1 MSLITLENLAISYG
15 KRAIIKNLNT
25 TIKDQEII
33 ALLGANGCG
42 KTTLLK
48 SILGLVKVK
57 SGKITIDGKPQSQLK
72 REEIAKIIGYVP
84 QAQNSHFA
92 FTVEEVVLMGRT
104 AHLRWSA
111 TPKKND
117 LEIAYSALEKL
128 GIAHLLHSS
137 ITTLSGG
144 ERQLVLIAR
153 AIAQQPCCLIMDE
166 PTASLDYGN
175 QLRVLEQIKQLRAS
189 GITIIMTTHQPE
201 HALSIAD
208 RLLLLHQGELIADG
222 SPEMTLTTAN
232 LAQIYNLPES
242 IIEQNFQF
250 EKLQFHTTSNR

>member
-1 MSLITLENLAISYG
+1 MNLITLDHLTLNYG
-15 KRAIIKNLNT
+15 KRTVIDQLNA
-25 TIKDQEII
+25 TIAEQEII

-48 SILGLVKVK
+48 SILGLIKPH
-57 SGKITIDGKPQSQLK
+57 SGKITLAGKAQKSLK
-72 REEIAKIIGYVP
+72 RAEIAQLIGYVP
-84 QAQNSHFA
+84 QAQNAHFA

-104 AHLRWSA
+104 SHLHWA
-111 TPKKND
+111 EMPKKSD
-117 LEIAYSALEKL
+117 QKIAIAALETL
-128 GIAHLLHSS
+128 GIPHLLKTS

-153 AIAQQPCCLIMDE
+153 AIAQQPRCLIMDE

-175 QLRVLEQIKQLRAS
+175 QLRVLEQIKQLKAS

-208 RLLLLHQGELIADG
+208 RLLLLHKGKLIADG
-222 SPEMTLTTAN
+222 PPETTLTIAN
-232 LAQIYNLPES
+232 LAQIYNLPEA
-242 IIEQNFQF
+242 IIERNFQF
-250 EKLQFHTTSNR
+250 EKLQLHETSN

>member
-1 MSLITLENLAISYG
+1 MNLITLENISINYG
-15 KRAIIKNLNT
+15 KRTIIKDLNT
-25 TIKDQEII
+25 AIEEKEII

-48 SILGLVKVK
+48 SILGLVKPR
-57 SGKITIDGKPQSQLK
+57 SGTITIEGKPQSQLK
-72 REEIAKIIGYVP
+72 QEEIAKIIGYVP

-104 AHLRWSA
+104 AHLHWAA
-111 TPKKND
+111 TPKEKD
-117 LEIAYSALEKL
+117 RKIAHTALERL
-128 GIAHLLHSS
+128 GVAHLLKSS

-153 AIAQQPCCLIMDE
+153 AIAQQPRCLIMDE

-175 QLRVLEQIKQLRAS
+175 QLRVLEQIKRLKAS

-208 RLLLLHQGELIADG
+208 RLLLLHQGDLIADG
-222 SPEMTLTTAN
+222 APETTLTTTN

-250 EKLQFHTTSNR
+250 EKLQFHSA